1 LVEEYFRIERRKR
14 IGAWL
19 LGLGVALLSLL
30 YLSAGV
36 IPIPLPE
43 VVRLLGRWITGSR
56 EMGGER
62 VVEQV
67 AILQIRLPR
76 LLAALLVGGGL
87 AISGTAYQGLFQNRL
102 ADPFTTGVSAGAVL
116 GCTLALVLGFS
127 RGLWGLGGI
136 TLFAFGGALGTSL
149 VVFLVLGVMKR
160 ASTATILLIGIS
172 LNFFLSAIVSLI
184 LFLNRNRIES
194 IVLWTM
200 GSVATATMEKILFAL
215 PLFVLGNLGL
225 YFSSRFLD
233 YLSLGKEFARAHGIP
248 VVKARFLLILFASL
262 VSSVCVSLSGVVG
275 FVGLVTPNMARILVG
290 TKHHVLFLYSLL
302 LGMLFLLLADFLAK
316 TLLAPAEI
324 PIGILTSLIGVP
336 VFAGLIWRYSRRIY

>member
-1 LVEEYFRIERRKR
+1 LVEKYFRIERRKR
-14 IGAWL
+14 IGACL
-19 LGLGVALLSLL
+19 LGLGVALVSLL
-30 YLSAGV
+30 YLSSGV
-36 IPIPLPE
+36 ISIPLSE
-43 VVRLLGRWITGSR
+43 VVHVLGRWITVNR
-56 EMGGER
+56 EMGGDR
-62 VVEQV
+62 IVAQV
-67 AILQIRLPR
+67 AVLQIRLPR

-116 GCTLALVLGFS
+116 GCTLALILGFS
-127 RGLWGLGGI
+127 QGVWGLGGI
-136 TLFAFGGALGTSL
+136 TLFSFGGALGTSFI
-149 VVFLVLGVMKR
+149 VFLVLGVMRR

-172 LNFFLSAIVSLI
+172 LNFFLSAVVSLL
-184 LFLNRNRIES
+184 LFFNRNRMES

-200 GSVATATMEKILFAL
+200 GSVATATMEKVLFAL
-215 PLFVLGNLGL
+215 PFLVLGSLGL

-233 YLSLGKEFARAHGIP
+233 YLALGEEFARAHGIP
-248 VVKARFLLILFASL
+248 VTKARFRLILFASL

-290 TKHHVLFLYSLL
+290 TKHRILFLYSFL
-302 LGMLFLLLADFLAK
+302 LGMLFLLLADLLAK
-316 TLLAPAEI
+316 TLLVPAEI